1 MKSAGTLPGSL
12 LYPLFFLLAEKNH
25 ICHPGTGLIPPKK
38 LTRQLNDTLSDFETP
53 QEGNYFIVIVALIE
67 DESCEEEILDKE

>member
-1 MKSAGTLPGSL
+1 
-12 LYPLFFLLAEKNH
+12 
-25 ICHPGTGLIPPKK
+25 LIPPKK